1 MIQITEKEFAMLTE
15 YIHSEYGIE
24 LKKEKQPITFQ
35 TIELQTSLLERGSA

>member
-24 LKKEKQPITFQ
+24 LKKEKQ
-35 TIELQTSLLERGSA
+35 LLLMGRLPGL